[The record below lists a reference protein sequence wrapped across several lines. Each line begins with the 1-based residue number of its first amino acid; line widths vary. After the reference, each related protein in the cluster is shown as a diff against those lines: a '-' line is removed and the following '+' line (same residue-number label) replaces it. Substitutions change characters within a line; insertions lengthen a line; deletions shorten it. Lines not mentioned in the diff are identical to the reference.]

1 MDAALDFGSWFD
13 MAVSSPFGQF
23 RRTQKGK
30 SCAERTRATAREKKL
45 FQRLVSPFQHFT
57 KSSQRRPG
65 SHRVAGNLKMRR
77 IRKCKTSAMQ
87 RYVGPGAQSARAREA
102 GLDRDLIDGRI
113 SEAVG
118 PGQVVRRAADL
129 LLDHD
134 ARLRKII
141 EENAVPACA
150 DGARAGI
157 FAGGEVHR

>member
-1 MDAALDFGSWFD
+1 MRRLISVRGSTWQFLPLLD
-13 MAVSSPFGQF
+13 SSVEPRKASLVP
-23 RRTQKGK
+23 RR
-30 SCAERTRATAREKKL
+30 ARDSARKIL
-45 FQRLVSPFQHFT
+45 PGGHICPFQHFT

-65 SHRVAGNLKMRR
+65 SHRVARNLEMLR

-87 RYVGPGAQSARAREA
+87 RNVGPGAQSARAREA
-102 GLDRDLIDGRI
+102 GVDRDLIDGRI

-141 EENAVPACA
+141 AVSYTHL
-150 DGARAGI
+150 RAH
-157 FAGGEVHR
+157 ETP